1 MQLHIQ
7 ENVRLVTLKFKDF
20 CKTDAEEQF
29 DENKYLNE
37 QTRFIYDKLKDIYI
51 QMIKLF
57 L

>member
-1 MQLHIQ
+1 MQLHMQ

-51 QMIKLF
+51 DD
-57 L
+57 